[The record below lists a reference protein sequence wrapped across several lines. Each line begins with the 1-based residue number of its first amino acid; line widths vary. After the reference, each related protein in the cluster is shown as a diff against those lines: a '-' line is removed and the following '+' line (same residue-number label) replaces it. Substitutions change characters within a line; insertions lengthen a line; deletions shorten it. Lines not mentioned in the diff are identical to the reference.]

1 MTNVHFPGAHFNEY
15 GEIREVV
22 LRHAR
27 DAFGSG
33 ARIESQW
40 QDLNYL
46 SMPDA
51 DQSVQDYDAFAAHVS
66 ATGAAIHYLPADES
80 LTLDGIYVRDAAFP
94 TPDGVV
100 LCNMGKPARS
110 GEPSAMAAQLE
121 TLGIAVKGFI
131 EGDGRLEG
139 GDVFWLDDTTV
150 VVGEGYRTNA
160 EGIRQLGAYLGPD
173 IELHVVPLPHWVGPS
188 DVFHLMSIISPIDK
202 DLAVVYS
209 RLMTVPFRNWLLAR
223 GIGFVEVPDEEFDS
237 MGCNVLAIRPR
248 DVVVIPG
255 NPVTKERLIAAGV
268 TVHEY
273 PGEHI
278 SLKGLG
284 GPTCLSRPLVRA

>member
-1 MTNVHFPGAHFNEY
+1 MTNTHFNEY
-15 GEIREVV
+15 GEIRSVV

-27 DAFGSG
+27 DAFGSS
-33 ARIESQW
+33 ARIDLQW

-46 SMPDA
+46 SKPDA
-51 DQSVQDYDAFAAHVS
+51 NTAVQEYETFSSLVS
-66 ATGAAIHYLPADES
+66 SSGAQVHSLPADDA

-94 TPDGVV
+94 VPGGMVM
-100 LCNMGKPARS
+100 CNMGKPARS
-110 GEPSAMAAQLE
+110 GEPSAMAAQLDE
-121 TLGIAVKGFI
+121 LGIPVKGFI
-131 EGDGRLEG
+131 EGEGRLEG
-139 GDVFWLDDTTV
+139 GDVFWLDDETV

-160 EGIRQLGAYLGPD
+160 EGIRQLGAFLGPD
-173 IELHVVPLPHWVGPS
+173 IELKVVPLPHWVGPS
-188 DVFHLMSIISPIDK
+188 DVFHLMSMISTIDK

-209 RLMTVPFRNWLLAR
+209 RTMPVPFRNWLLDR
-223 GIGFVEVPDEEFDS
+223 GLELIEVPDEEFDS

-248 DVVVIPG
+248 EVVVVPG

-273 PGEHI
+273 AGDHI